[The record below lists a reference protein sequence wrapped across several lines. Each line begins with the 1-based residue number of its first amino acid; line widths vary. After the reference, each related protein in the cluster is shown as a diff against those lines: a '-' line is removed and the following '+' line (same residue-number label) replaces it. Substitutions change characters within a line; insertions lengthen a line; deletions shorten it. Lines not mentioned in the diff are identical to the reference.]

1 MKKILTT
8 TALVFCIA
16 VCFAFVADL
25 TGKWTGSIKT
35 PDGNEFPLSY
45 ALKVDG
51 NNLTGTATSP
61 QGDVAITNGKVTGTD
76 FSFSLEVNGTDIK
89 HTGKYYADADTAG
102 LDIDFNGMKFHTTLK
117 RAADK

>member
-1 MKKILTT
+1 MKKIFTT
-8 TALVFCIA
+8 TALLCCFA
-16 VCFAFVADL
+16 VCFAVVTDL

-35 PDGNEFPLSY
+35 LDGNEFPLSY
-45 ALKVDG
+45 VLRVDG
-51 NNLTGTATSP
+51 ENLTGTATSP
-61 QGDVAITNGKVTGTD
+61 QGDVAITNGKVAGAD

-89 HTGKYYADADTAG
+89 HTGKYYAAADTAG